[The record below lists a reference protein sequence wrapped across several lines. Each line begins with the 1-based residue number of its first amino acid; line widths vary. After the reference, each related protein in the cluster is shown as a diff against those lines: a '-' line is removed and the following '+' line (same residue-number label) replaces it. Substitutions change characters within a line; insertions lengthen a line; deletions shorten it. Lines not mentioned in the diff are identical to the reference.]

1 MKSGTHRCIPSKR
14 SHAPHKHLNP
24 INMKVLLTSRGCHG
38 RLSVLDDG
46 WRGVVNEGMITG
58 EMMALIKDLTTVE

>member
-1 MKSGTHRCIPSKR
+1 MK
-14 SHAPHKHLNP
+14 A
-24 INMKVLLTSRGCHG
+24 LLTSRGCHG